1 MKLRSIDR
9 NAASFVFANFDYLLF
24 HLGNVV
30 RRFPNNRIKFGE
42 QIVKINMKHDGKSR
56 AELDDKNVMKR
67 Y

>member
-1 MKLRSIDR
+1 M
-9 NAASFVFANFDYLLF
+9 FANFDYLLF

-30 RRFPNNRIKFGE
+30 RRFPNNRIRFGE
-42 QIVKINMKHDGKSR
+42 HIVKINMKHDGKSR